1 MARIENIL
9 FDLDGTLTDPGVGI
23 VSTIRQV
30 IAELGVE
37 PPLAA
42 ELRWCMGPPLMEVFT
57 RLLEPAG
64 KGELAPR
71 AASLY
76 MQRYAA
82 AGAAESM
89 PYAGVEAMLEG
100 LRGKAC
106 MYVVTSK
113 SGAIAERIIV
123 ACLGARALGR
133 YFEEVVGNARFEDKS
148 DAVRGLMERAQMEA
162 AATAIVGDRAHDI
175 DAGKRCGIVTVGV
188 TYGYGSREELAAEG
202 ADYIADD
209 PATVAKY
216 LLGHN

>member
-9 FDLDGTLTDPGVGI
+9 FDLDGTLTDPGSGI
-23 VSTIRQV
+23 VGTVRQV

-37 PPLAA
+37 PPPAA
-42 ELRWCMGPPLMEVFT
+42 ELRWCMGPPLIEVFT
-57 RLLEPAG
+57 RLLVPAG
-64 KGELAPR
+64 KGELAPQ

-82 AGAAESM
+82 AGAAQST

-100 LRGKAC
+100 LRGKAR
-106 MYVVTSK
+106 MYVATNK
-113 SGAIAERIIV
+113 NGAIAERIIV

-148 DAVRGLMERAQMEA
+148 DAVRGLIERARMDA
-162 AATAIVGDRAHDI
+162 AATVIVGDREHDVL
-175 DAGKRCGIVTVGV
+175 AGKRCGIGTVGV
-188 TYGYGSREELAAEG
+188 TYGYGSREELVAAG

-209 PATVAKY
+209 PAAVARY
-216 LLGHN
+216 LLGRI